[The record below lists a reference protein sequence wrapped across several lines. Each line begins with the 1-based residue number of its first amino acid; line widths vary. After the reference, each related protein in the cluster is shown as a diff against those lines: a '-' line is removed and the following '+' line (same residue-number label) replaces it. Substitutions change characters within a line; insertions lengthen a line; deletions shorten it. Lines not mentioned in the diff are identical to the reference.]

1 MDSGAYIPEP
11 RSMHCNFPNT
21 NAICCYNLQVY
32 VACSIHLFSLQI
44 FWPEYA
50 QWFLIASQ
58 PVMIP
63 VAQIGLMGSTYC
75 TMALTIERYLAV
87 CYPFLPRR

>member
-1 MDSGAYIPEP
+1 MYVL
-11 RSMHCNFPNT
+11 F
-21 NAICCYNLQVY
+21 LQVY
-32 VACSIHLFSLQI
+32 VACSIHLFSLHN

-50 QWFLIASQ
+50 QAFLIPSQ

-63 VAQIGLMGSTYC
+63 VAQIGLMGSVYC

>member
-11 RSMHCNFPNT
+11 RCIIITQTLIALSH
-21 NAICCYNLQVY
+21 LQVY

>member
-1 MDSGAYIPEP
+1 MTLLP
-11 RSMHCNFPNT
+11 FPNSVT
-21 NAICCYNLQVY
+21 ISYVYCTDVGACLQVY
-32 VACSIHLFSLQI
+32 VACSIHLFSLHN

-50 QWFLIASQ
+50 QAFLIPSQ
-58 PVMIP
+58 PLVIP
-63 VAQIGLMGSTYC
+63 VAQIGLMGSVYC